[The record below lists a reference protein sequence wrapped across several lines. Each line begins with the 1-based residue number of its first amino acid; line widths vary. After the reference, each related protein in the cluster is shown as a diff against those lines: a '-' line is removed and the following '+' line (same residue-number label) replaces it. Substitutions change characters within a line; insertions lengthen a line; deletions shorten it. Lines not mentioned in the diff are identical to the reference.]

1 MTTKTETVL
10 DVIHSCRA
18 MRRLETRDVPDEL
31 VEELI
36 DAAIRAPSG
45 CNTQDQRFVIV
56 RDPDVKRALAEVVQK
71 SIRWMETV
79 LQVRSNA
86 LRAGGAMSD
95 EEHAA
100 YARTW
105 KAVEYLAEHVED
117 CPVVIA
123 ACVEPE
129 EELGAAFRSGAAFKA
144 AVSEYGV
151 AGALRFAGAAR
162 RIADRGACADI
173 YPAIQNLLLAARAM
187 GLGATMTTPQFMVP
201 PGEVEEILGLPKG
214 VMLAALIPVGYP
226 KGRFGP
232 VRRKPLE
239 EYIYHDRYGNKAA

>member
-1 MTTKTETVL
+1 MTTKTEGVL
-10 DVIHSCRA
+10 EVIHSCRA
-18 MRRLETRDVPDEL
+18 MRRLEPRDVPDEL

-56 RDPDVKRALAEVVQK
+56 RDPDVKRALAELVQA
-71 SIRWMETV
+71 SFSWMETV
-79 LQVRSNA
+79 LEVRSNA
-86 LRAGGAMSD
+86 LRASGAMRD
-95 EEHAA
+95 EELAA
-100 YARTW
+100 NTRTW
-105 KAVEYLAEHVED
+105 KAVEYLVEHVEE

-129 EELGAAFRSGAAFKA
+129 KELGAASRSSAAFKA
-144 AVSEYGV
+144 AVAEYGV
-151 AGALRFAGAAR
+151 AGALRFAASAGN
-162 RIADRGACADI
+162 IADRVACADI
-173 YPAIQNLLLAARAM
+173 YPAIQNLLLAARAL
-187 GLGATMTTPQFMVP
+187 GLGATMTTPQLWVP
-201 PGEVEEILGLPKG
+201 PGEVEKILGIPKG

-239 EYIYHDRYGNKAA
+239 QFIFYDRYGNKTA

>member
-1 MTTKTETVL
+1 MTTKTETL
-10 DVIHSCRA
+10 LEVIHSCRA
-18 MRRLETRDVPDEL
+18 MRRLETQDVPDDV

-45 CNTQDQRFVIV
+45 CNTQDQRFVVV
-56 RDPDVKRALAEVVQK
+56 RDPDVKRALGEAVRK
-71 SIRWMETV
+71 SIRWMEVV
-79 LQVRSNA
+79 LRVRSNA
-86 LRAGGAMSD
+86 MRASGTMSE

-105 KAVEYLAEHVED
+105 KAVEYLAAHVED

-129 EELGAAFRSGAAFKA
+129 EQLAEAFRSGAAFKA
-144 AVSEYGV
+144 AFSEFGV
-151 AGALRFAGAAR
+151 AGALRFVLSAG
-162 RIADRGACADI
+162 RISDRGACADI
-173 YPAIQNLLLAARAM
+173 YPAIQNLLLAARAL

-201 PGEVEEILGLPKG
+201 PGEVEEVLGLPEG

-232 VRRKPLE
+232 VSRRPLDE
-239 EYIYHDRYGNKAA
+239 FIYYDQYGNKTA

>member
-10 DVIHSCRA
+10 EVIHSCRA
-18 MRRLETRDVPDEL
+18 MRRLETQEVPDEL

-45 CNTQDQRFVIV
+45 CNTQDQRFVVV
-56 RDPDVKRALAEVVQK
+56 RDPDVKRALAEAVRK
-71 SIRWMETV
+71 SIRWMQKV
-79 LQVRSNA
+79 LEVRSNA
-86 LRAGGAMSD
+86 LRASGAMSD

-100 YARTW
+100 GERAW
-105 KAVEYLAEHVED
+105 KAVEYLAEHFED
-117 CPVVIA
+117 SPVVIA

-129 EELGAAFRSGAAFKA
+129 EQLGAAFRSGAAFKA
-144 AVSEYGV
+144 AIFEYGV
-151 AGALRFAGAAR
+151 TGALRFTGSAG

-173 YPAIQNLLLAARAM
+173 YPAVQNLLLAARAI
-187 GLGATMTTPQFMVP
+187 GLGATMTTPQFMMP

-214 VMLAALIPVGYP
+214 VMLAALIPIGYP

-239 EYIYHDRYGNKAA
+239 EYIYHDQYGKGTA